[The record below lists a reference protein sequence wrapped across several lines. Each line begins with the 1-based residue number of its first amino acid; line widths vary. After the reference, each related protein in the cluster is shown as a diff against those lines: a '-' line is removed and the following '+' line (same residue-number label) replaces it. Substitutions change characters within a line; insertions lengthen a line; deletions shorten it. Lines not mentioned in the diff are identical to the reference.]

1 METERLLRLY
11 TRRVVYTSRAATD
24 AHRVARV
31 PKGDSGTTKGG
42 ETVGVGL
49 GLGEAVGLAVGEAV
63 GLGEAVQVFVTV
75 FEVTAAFCSFKKL
88 AVIVSVPGEPFD
100 V

>member
-1 METERLLRLY
+1 
-11 TRRVVYTSRAATD
+11 VVYTSRAATD
-24 AHRVARV
+24 APRVARV

-49 GLGEAVGLAVGEAV
+49 AVGEAV
-63 GLGEAVQVFVTV
+63 QIFVTV
-75 FEVTAAFCSFKKL
+75 FEVTATFCSLTKL
-88 AVIVSVPGEPFD
+88 AVISSVPGEPFD